1 MQNYMLSG
9 IAFIAAIMD
18 FVSFRVKNWLVA
30 AGILLGIVVQIC
42 QGGLSGLLASL
53 AGIVLPIIC
62 LGVFFLFHL
71 FGAGD
76 IKLFCAIGSF
86 IGPEKIIYC
95 MGAAILIGG
104 VFGAVKLLLY
114 DRDTEKVT
122 IRFAIPIFLSV
133 LLYQGGAY

>member
-9 IAFIAAIMD
+9 IAFIAAMMD
-18 FVSFRVKNWLVA
+18 FMSFRVKNWLIAIGVF
-30 AGILLGIVVQIC
+30 LGVTVQIY
-42 QGGLSGLLASL
+42 QEGMSGLLASL

-62 LGVFFLFHL
+62 LGIFFLFHL

-76 IKLFCAIGSF
+76 IKLLCAIGSF

-104 VFGAVKLLLY
+104 AFGAVKLLLY
-114 DRDTEKVT
+114 DRDTERVT